1 MKRCSAS
8 LIVREKQIKIAM
20 THHFT
25 TTKKAIS
32 KETKSKCWQG
42 YGKIEI
48 LVHCWWK
55 SKMVQPLRKTVNVI
69 LKKQTELPYDPA
81 ILRLDIY
88 SKKWKEQ
95 AQMNICTH
103 VLSSIIHNIQ
113 KWKQAKYSSVD
124 K

>member
-25 TTKKAIS
+25 TTNKAIS
-32 KETKSKCWQG
+32 KGTKSKCWQG

-69 LKKQTELPYDPA
+69 LKKKKKKIELPYDPA

-88 SKKWKEQ
+88 SKKMERTGSNKHLYS
-95 AQMNICTH
+95 CT
-103 VLSSIIHNIQ
+103 
-113 KWKQAKYSSVD
+113 
-124 K
+124 